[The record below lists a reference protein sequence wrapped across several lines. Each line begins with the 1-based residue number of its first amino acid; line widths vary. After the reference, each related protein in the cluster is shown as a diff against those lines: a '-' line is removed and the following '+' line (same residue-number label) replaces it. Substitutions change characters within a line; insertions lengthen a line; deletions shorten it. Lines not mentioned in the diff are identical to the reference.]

1 MHRVILKPGKDQ
13 PVRRHHPWV
22 FSGAVARLEGDPQD
36 GDIVEVVD
44 HRGDFLAMGH
54 FHAGNIAVR
63 IFTFEKEEIEE
74 SFWFGR
80 LQAALAMRHRLD
92 LPSPG
97 QTTCFRLVHGE
108 GDGLPGLVI
117 DVYENTAVLQ
127 CHSIGMHKVRHV
139 LAAALMKLDGLGIS
153 AVFDKSGETLPSQYA
168 AQVTNEY
175 LAGSGKE
182 AVVLENGI
190 RFKVDWE
197 QGQKTGFFLDQRPN
211 RELLRRYVRGRSV
224 LNAFSYSGGF
234 SMYALNAG
242 AELVH
247 SVDASARAIE
257 WCRENVVLNG
267 FEENRHEGIVAEV
280 LPYLKRSQS
289 YDVVVVDPPAF
300 AKTMAKRHQAVMGY
314 KRLNAAALKR
324 VNPGGLLFTFSCS
337 QVVDRDLFYNTV
349 VAAALEAGRQCQ
361 VLHHLSQGPDHPV
374 NIFHPEGAYLKGL
387 VLYVK

>member
-1 MHRVILKPGKDQ
+1 MYQIVLKPGKDQ
-13 PVRRHHPWV
+13 PLRRFHPWV

-36 GDIVEVVD
+36 GDVVEVLD
-44 HRGDFLAMGH
+44 HRGNFLAMGH
-54 FHAGNIAVR
+54 YHAGNIAVR
-63 IFTFEKEEIEE
+63 ILSFQKEKIDE
-74 SFWFGR
+74 SFWLDR
-80 LQAALAMRHRLD
+80 LQAAAAMRLRLG

-97 QTTCFRLVHGE
+97 RTTCFRLVHGE

-117 DVYENTAVLQ
+117 DVYEHTAVLQ
-127 CHSIGMHKVRHV
+127 CHSIGMHKARQA
-139 LAAALMKLDGLGIS
+139 LANALVKLEGLGIRT
-153 AVFDKSGETLPSQYA
+153 VFDKSAETLPSQYA
-168 AQVTNEY
+168 TQLTNEY
-175 LAGSGKE
+175 LVGSPQQ

-211 RELLRRYVRGRSV
+211 RELLARYVRGRSV

-234 SMYALNAG
+234 SMYALGAG
-242 AELVH
+242 AALVH
-247 SVDASARAIE
+247 SVDASGRAVE

-267 FEENRHEGIVAEV
+267 FEPSRHEAFVADV
-280 LPYLKRSQS
+280 LPFLKQCQM

-300 AKTMAKRHQAVMGY
+300 AKSMAKRHKAVMGY
-314 KRLNAAALKR
+314 KRLNAAALQR

-337 QVVDRDLFYNTV
+337 QVVDRDLFYNTI
-349 VAAALEAGRQCQ
+349 VAAALEAGRLCQ

-374 NIFHPEGAYLKGL
+374 HIFHPEGAYLKGL